1 MNDVLRLAV
10 QIPVAVVATLLA
22 LRLLG
27 VRRSWVAVA
36 LAGALGWITAD
47 ALQVALHDGDWGAAG
62 VSVHT
67 VALAVLFTMLTA
79 LALDL
84 VARPG
89 SLARGQRAGL
99 LVAPH
104 PFRDIRRALQPYG
117 RVREIAGIARGHGL
131 SMATVRAGARGGDAL
146 GASTSVAVRATLE
159 DAGVVFVKLGQAAS
173 MRDDLLP
180 DALTAELSRLHS
192 RVDPAPRSV
201 MEPQMERELGR
212 RVDDV
217 FAEFDWEP
225 IGSASV
231 AQAYLARLPAGDSV
245 IVKVQRPDIEAIVAR
260 DSATLRR
267 LASVLERRTPVGQE
281 LHVTEIVDE
290 FVRSLQA
297 ELDFNQEAANAIDL
311 AAAVR
316 PESAVRIPR
325 VYRDLTTRRV
335 LVEERFDGIS
345 VDEREQWH
353 TLGVDG
359 TELADRLVR
368 AMTDQLLHGHFHADP
383 HPGNVL
389 VLRDGS
395 LGLIDFGLTGHVDPA
410 QRMVLF
416 QLMTSAAA
424 GDGAGLRDA
433 IEQVAVVGSEVSDI
447 ALDQALARFAVTNL
461 RPGQPLGPAALND
474 LVALLSRFDIRL
486 PANLTTCL
494 RTLVLLEGTVRA
506 IEPGYQLMD
515 GVRRALGDD
524 GGSPASTGAAREQ
537 LEEAVLRE
545 LPRLQRLPG
554 HVERIAALTA
564 RGDLRVQVGLFG
576 TAREERLLTALVNR
590 MALALLG
597 GLVIVGSTLLLTV
610 ARPGGD
616 ESPALTEVF
625 GFVGLAIGAVLVL
638 RVVAGIVR
646 DG

>member
-1 MNDVLRLAV
+1 MNDVLRVVLQIPLAV
-10 QIPVAVVATLLA
+10 LATVLA

-36 LAGALGWITAD
+36 LAGTLGWIAAD
-47 ALQVALHDGDWGAAG
+47 LLQVALHDGDWDAAG

-67 VALAVLFTMLTA
+67 IALAVLFTMLTA

-89 SLARGQRAGL
+89 SLARGERAGL

-104 PFRDIRRALQPYG
+104 PIRDIRRVLQPYG
-117 RVREIAGIARGHGL
+117 RVREIAAIARGHGL
-131 SMATVRAGARGGDAL
+131 SLATVRAGARRDDAL
-146 GASTSVAVRATLE
+146 GASTSVAVRKTLE

-180 DALTAELSRLHS
+180 DALTAELGRLHS
-192 RVDPAPRSV
+192 RVEPAPRDV
-201 MEPQMERELGR
+201 MEPQLEHELGR
-212 RVDDV
+212 PVDEV
-217 FAEFDWEP
+217 FDDFDWEP

-231 AQAYLARLPAGDSV
+231 AQAYLARLPTGESV
-245 IVKVQRPDIEAIVAR
+245 IVKVQRPDMEAIVAR
-260 DSATLRR
+260 DSASLRR
-267 LASVLERRTPVGQE
+267 LASALERRTPLGQE
-281 LHVTEIVDE
+281 LHVTELVDE
-290 FVRSLQA
+290 FVRTLQA

-325 VYRDLTTRRV
+325 VHRDLTSRRV

-345 VDEREQWH
+345 VDERDQWSA
-353 TLGVDG
+353 LGLDG
-359 TELADRLVR
+359 TELADRLVQ
-368 AMTDQLLHGHFHADP
+368 AMMDQLLHGHFHADP

-395 LGLIDFGLTGHVDPA
+395 LALIDFGLTGHIDPA
-410 QRMVLF
+410 QRMVML

-433 IEQVAVVGSEVSDI
+433 IEQVATVGSEVSDL

-474 LVALLSRFDIRL
+474 LVGLLSRFDIRL

-494 RTLVLLEGTVRA
+494 RTLVLLEGTVRT
-506 IEPGYQLMD
+506 IDPGYQLMD
-515 GVRRALGDD
+515 GVRRALGDGD
-524 GGSPASTGAAREQ
+524 GPPVSAGAARDQ
-537 LEEAVLRE
+537 LEQAVLRE

-554 HVERIAALTA
+554 HIERIAALTA

-576 TAREERLLTALVNR
+576 TAREERLLTGLVNR
-590 MALALLG
+590 LSLALLG
-597 GLVIVGSTLLLTV
+597 GLVIVGSTVLLTV
-610 ARPGGD
+610 ARPGDDGT
-616 ESPALTEVF
+616 PALTEVF
-625 GFVGLAIGAVLVL
+625 GYVGLAIGAVLVL